1 MKILSYKNKVG
12 EIEHRIYELTVE
24 KFIKRGYNLYEAQ
37 LNTIKQLSEDFE
49 FLFREV
55 QSMKFNDELVDED
68 YAHEKDYDPNS
79 DYAKY
84 CATLSLEEIDN
95 KLKKLTYENKQRLNL
110 L

>member
-1 MKILSYKNKVG
+1 
-12 EIEHRIYELTVE
+12 
-24 KFIKRGYNLYEAQ
+24 
-37 LNTIKQLSEDFE
+37 
-49 FLFREV
+49 
-55 QSMKFNDELVDED
+55 MKFNDELVDED

>member
-55 QSMKFNDELVDED
+55 
-68 YAHEKDYDPNS
+68 
-79 DYAKY
+79 
-84 CATLSLEEIDN
+84 
-95 KLKKLTYENKQRLNL
+95 
-110 L
+110 